1 MEMQMHKSNSQ
12 EYLTSDLGLAAF
24 LICSE
29 AKLRDVDRTNPRRA
43 VFLLENCKP
52 ELVSGWQSGKG
63 QVSGLAYYNALQ
75 TLKGE
80 LFRREV

>member
-1 MEMQMHKSNSQ
+1 MESSISQ
-12 EYLTSDLGLAAF
+12 AFSTSDLGQAAY

-29 AKLRDVDRTNPRRA
+29 AKLKGIDRTNPRRA
-43 VFLLENCKP
+43 VFLFENCGP
-52 ELVSGWQSGKG
+52 DLVSGWQSGKG

-80 LFRREV
+80 LYRREK

>member
-1 MEMQMHKSNSQ
+1 MNRSNSQ
-12 EYLTSDLGLAAF
+12 EYSTSDLGLAAF

-29 AKLRDVDRTNPRRA
+29 AKLRDIDRTNPRRA
-43 VFLLENCKP
+43 VFIFNDCKP
-52 ELVSGWQSGKG
+52 DVVRGWQSGRG

-80 LFRREV
+80 LWRER